1 MKQKMKNIKISSFIF
16 ILIAIFLIIN
26 FVGYKFLYDS
36 IRSNHEKDTKIL
48 FHTIK
53 DATSDLLLK
62 AIQQYKIQKPTL
74 LQKHRIVEEYMS
86 NHDLNVSLDEIHRK
100 INEGYPG
107 TPYDIYITDKNLT
120 IRNTTYKKDLGFN
133 LGFAKE
139 IFEKDKAQG
148 VIGCSYPIR
157 EIGTDY
163 FLSYSNSY
171 LSKNGDNRAAIL
183 QVSYTY
189 KKMSRELER
198 IEKLIKENPI
208 IQDVKAYSF
217 GNRDFVYDMVLDND
231 PSYIHSSEELL
242 SIPEKAKSFSQKLNR
257 NNLHIENFT
266 KDGKHYQRLYMSTH
280 SPLAEDIKVVYTLLL
295 NDDSYYTKLAW
306 LNILVLLS
314 IILGI
319 TGILF
324 ITKIRN
330 KELRL
335 LEQDKF
341 VQSAMHEIKTPL
353 SIITLNNELREIEF
367 GKDIYSE
374 EINAALKLLHHS
386 YNSMGYI
393 ISKEALTYETEFL
406 ELGKIVK
413 ERIEF
418 FQAIA
423 KANDKKIKADIDS
436 ACHIEISPVE
446 LTRLIDNN
454 LSNALKY
461 SKAGST
467 IEVALHD
474 TVLSFHSQGEPIRDK
489 EKVFEKYFRENR
501 TVGGYGLGLSI
512 VKEIADK
519 YGIEM
524 KVASDI
530 HNGTVFTYIFRSD
543 SQERSQ

>member
-16 ILIAIFLIIN
+16 ILIAIFLIMN
-26 FVGYKFLYDS
+26 FVGYKLLYDN

-53 DATSDLLLK
+53 DETSNLLVK
-62 AIQQYKIQKPTL
+62 AIQQYKIQKQTL
-74 LQKHRIVEEYMS
+74 LQKHRIVEKYMN

-100 INEGYPG
+100 INEGHPG

-120 IRNTTYKKDLGFN
+120 IRNTTYEKDMGFN
-133 LGFAKE
+133 LGFAKKT
-139 IFEKDKAQG
+139 FEENKAQG
-148 VIGCSYPIR
+148 IIGCSYPIR
-157 EIGTDY
+157 EIGTGY
-163 FLSYSNSY
+163 FLSYTSNY
-171 LSKNGDNRAAIL
+171 LSKNGDDRAAIL

-189 KKMSRELER
+189 KSMAYELER
-198 IEKLIKENPI
+198 IEKQIRENSV

-217 GNRDFVYDMVLDND
+217 GNNSFIYDMVIDD
-231 PSYIHSSEELL
+231 SPSYIHSSEELL
-242 SIPEKAKSFSQKLNR
+242 SIQKKAKKLSQKLDNSDL
-257 NNLHIENFT
+257 NIENFS

-280 SPLAEDIKVVYTLLL
+280 SPVAEDIKVVYTLLL
-295 NDDSYYTKLAW
+295 NDDNYYSQLTW
-306 LNILVLLS
+306 LNILLILS

-319 TGILF
+319 AGILF
-324 ITKIRN
+324 ISKVRS

-335 LEQDKF
+335 MEQDKF

-393 ISKEALTYETEFL
+393 ISKEALTYEK
-406 ELGKIVK
+406 ELTDLSKIVK

-418 FQAIA
+418 FQTIA
-423 KANDKKIKADIDS
+423 KANDKKIKANINS
-436 ACHIEISPVE
+436 TCHIEISPIE

-467 IEVALHD
+467 VEVTLHD
-474 TVLSFHSQGEPIRDK
+474 TVLSFHSQGDPIRDK
-489 EKVFEKYFRENR
+489 EKVFEKYFRENS

-530 HNGTVFTYIFRSD
+530 HNGTVFTYIFRPV
-543 SQERSQ
+543 SQERSR